1 MSEKIA
7 PSENIN
13 GSEEKQLESW
23 KEIAAYLKRDVRT
36 VIRWEKSEGLP
47 VHRHLHQARSSVY
60 AYPSEINAWSATR
73 QPRREEVA
81 AWRRPVPAL
90 AFAAVLMLSLL
101 LVADAPF
108 SARAV
113 AAAQGAAGQ
122 PGMVARQV
130 WTGPEVDLTGGPSP
144 DGRYLSYVDWET
156 GDLALRDLSTGEKR
170 LLTNRPLGEFA
181 FYSRVSPDGQQVAY
195 VWVDSEA
202 PYHLRVT
209 SINDLRDG
217 IKPRVL
223 YRNTPF
229 YMEFGD
235 WSPDGKYILA
245 NIRGIE
251 LISATDGAARVLKT
265 LNWGRPNPRFS
276 PDGRWIVYNF
286 QPKQE
291 ARERDIYVL
300 ATDASRE
307 TPLVEHPGDDFV
319 LGWAPDG
326 KRILFA
332 SDRSGVL
339 SAWVIAVED
348 GKPKGAPELVK
359 QDIGN
364 IVPMGFTQTGAL
376 YYGLRTGMPDVYIAT
391 LDPATGRVV
400 TPPTPVN
407 PRLLGRASSPAWSP
421 DGQFIAYLRR
431 GAGPQNLVV
440 GPRVICIRSLKTGEE
455 REISTPLTFE
465 INYRLHWSPDGR
477 FLLATGMDIKG
488 RGGLYRIGVQSGEVV
503 PVVQGASRSTRP
515 YGVWSPDENA
525 IFYMHGNV
533 TEGFNIRIR
542 DLETG
547 RETEIY
553 RPAAPSA
560 GANVTRPNNLAL
572 SPDGRWLAFDQGS
585 VYDGSVL
592 MVMPAVGGEPR
603 ELLRLAQ
610 GEGALTG
617 FEWAGDGKH
626 LLFTKTEGGGPNPSL
641 TPELWQ
647 ISVDDGE
654 PQKVGLTTQPRGTLA
669 IHPDGRQIAFTAG
682 EVKEEV
688 WVMENFLPALKAGQ

>member
-1 MSEKIA
+1 MPEKIEG
-7 PSENIN
+7 PD
-13 GSEEKQLESW
+13 EKQLESW

-81 AWRRPVPAL
+81 AWRRSIPTL
-90 AFAAVLMLSLL
+90 AFATVLMLSLL

-113 AAAQGAAGQ
+113 AAAQQANGQ
-122 PGMVARQV
+122 SGMVARQV
-130 WTGPEVDLTGGPSP
+130 WTGPEVDLTGGVSL

-156 GDLALRDLSTGEKR
+156 GDLVLRDFSTGGKR
-170 LLTNRPLGEFA
+170 LLTNRPPGEFA
-181 FYSRVSPDGQQVAY
+181 FYSRISPDGQKVAY
-195 VWVDSEA
+195 VWVDREN
-202 PYHLRVT
+202 PFHLRVT

-229 YMEFGD
+229 YMELGD

-251 LISATDGAARVLKT
+251 LISATDGATKVLKT

-291 ARERDIYVL
+291 SRERDIYVL

-307 TPLVEHPGDDFV
+307 TPLVEHPGDDFL

-359 QDIGN
+359 QDIGI
-364 IVPMGFTQTGAL
+364 IVPMGFTQTGAF
-376 YYGLRTGMPDVYIAT
+376 YYGLNTGVQDVYIAT

-407 PRLLGRASSPAWSP
+407 PRLMGRGTSPAWSL
-421 DGQFIAYLRR
+421 DGQFIAYLSNRR
-431 GAGPQNLVV
+431 GAGIENLKV

-455 REISTPLTFE
+455 RELSTPLSFE
-465 INYRLHWSPDGR
+465 TTHRLQWSPDGR

-515 YGVWSPDENA
+515 YGVWSPDGKA
-525 IFYMHGNV
+525 IFYTRGNV
-533 TEGFNIRIR
+533 TGEGSEIRVR

-560 GANVTRPNNLAL
+560 GANVTTPNNLAL
-572 SPDGRWLAFDQGS
+572 SPDGQWFAFGLGGYTNSD
-585 VYDGSVL
+585 VL

-603 ELLRLAQ
+603 ELLRLPR

-626 LLFTKTEGGGPNPSL
+626 LLFTKVEGGGPAPRL
-641 TPELWQ
+641 TPELWR
-647 ISVDDGE
+647 ISVEGGE
-654 PQKVGLTTQPRGTLA
+654 PQKVGLATQNGGRLA

-682 EVKEEV
+682 EAKEEV
-688 WVMENFLPALKAGQ
+688 WVLENFLPALNGAK